1 MRLEAH
7 KNVEGFSDLHSI
19 QVGWLSGR
27 HGLEPHVQG
36 HAGLVRP
43 GGQGLLAVALVV
55 DHAAEGLPVVLR
67 LAGVRQR
74 LTVLHVLH
82 LAGIVLVVELPGKR
96 GSGSTSFSDAANL

>member
-7 KNVEGFSDLHSI
+7 KNVEGFSDLHPV

-36 HAGLVRP
+36 YAGLVRP

-55 DHAAEGLPVVLR
+55 HHAAEGLPVVLR
-67 LAGVRQR
+67 LARVRQR

-82 LAGIVLVVELPGKR
+82 LAGKVLVVELPGKR
-96 GSGSTSFSDAANL
+96 GSWSTSLSDAANL